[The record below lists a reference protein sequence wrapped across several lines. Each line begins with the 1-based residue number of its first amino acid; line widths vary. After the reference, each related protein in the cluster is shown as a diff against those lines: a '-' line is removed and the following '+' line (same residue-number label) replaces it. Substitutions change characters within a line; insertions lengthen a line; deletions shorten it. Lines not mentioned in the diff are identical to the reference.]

1 MAENDL
7 PCWKHFSIGIRR
19 IAAGKHA
26 ELNLHDHHFSE
37 IVLILNSE
45 GAVHWAEGKSC
56 ELKRGDVLLLHPG
69 KIHGY
74 QNCASLELVNMLYK
88 ADRLPLPL
96 LDGADMALF
105 PFFISARYAQTLVPE
120 KPVLSLDENTTA
132 EIEVLINKLDAELHS
147 QQPGRNL
154 CSFILFMEILTH
166 LARAGKSLRK
176 KEDINEAAAA
186 LGWLNMHFREP
197 VSIDHLAKISNQ
209 SRRSFFRHFRVLTGM
224 TPVEYCRR
232 KQLEYAADLLRST
245 TLTLAEIAE
254 ECGFCDSN
262 YMIKLFSAA
271 FGKTPGKFRSDEKAE
286 SRGDFKSF

>member
-1 MAENDL
+1 MHYMAENNL

-26 ELNLHDHHFSE
+26 DSNFHDHHFSE
-37 IVLILNSE
+37 IVLILDS
-45 GAVHWAEGKSC
+45 GGTVHWAEGKSC

-69 KIHGY
+69 RIHGY

-105 PFFISARYAQTLVPE
+105 PFFISAKYAQTLTPE
-120 KPVLSLDENTTA
+120 KPVLSLDEEKLA
-132 EIEVLINKLDAELHS
+132 EIEQLINTLDTELQS
-147 QQPGRNL
+147 NQPGRNL
-154 CSFILFMEILTH
+154 CSFILFMEILTK
-166 LARAGKSLRK
+166 LARAGKGQRK
-176 KEDINEAAAA
+176 KEDFNEAVAA
-186 LGWLNMHFREP
+186 LSWLNMHFREP

-209 SRRSFFRHFRVLTGM
+209 SRRSFFRHFRILTGM

-254 ECGFCDSN
+254 ESGFCDSN

-271 FGKTPGKFRSDEKAE
+271 FGKTPGKFRKDEKA
-286 SRGDFKSF
+286 GNNP